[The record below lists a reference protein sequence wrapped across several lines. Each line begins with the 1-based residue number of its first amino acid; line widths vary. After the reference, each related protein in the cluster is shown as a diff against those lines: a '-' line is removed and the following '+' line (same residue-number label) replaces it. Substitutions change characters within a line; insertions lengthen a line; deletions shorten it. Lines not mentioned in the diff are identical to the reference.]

1 MMTNSE
7 RVAYIRG
14 LFEGLDVN
22 VDKKEGRILKEIISL
37 LEDISHSIAE
47 LEEENEA
54 LQQMVDVIV
63 EDIYDD
69 DDSYDEDDDDESD
82 FDSGLFVVCPNCEEQ
97 IFISE
102 EMLEEGNISCPA
114 CGEEIQF
121 DLSALNALAEGEDD
135 EEEVPF

>member
-22 VDKKEGRILKEIISL
+22 VDKKEGRILREIIGL

-54 LQQMVDVIV
+54 LQQMVDVII

-69 DDSYDEDDDDESD
+69 DDSYDEDDSDDDESE
-82 FDSGLFVVCPNCEEQ
+82 LFIVCPNCEEQ

-135 EEEVPF
+135 DEEVPF